1 MPSPID
7 STWPT
12 SATSASVPKLAIWS
26 FRMAEISAGRISMN
40 TPSGNSLH
48 RQLQTPQL
56 ALYRCVDHAGAELD
70 DDAADQPRVDA
81 DVNRYPAADAAAQL
95 VVQRLSLDLAQGPG
109 SSDLSGD
116 FAAPRREL
124 GEKGLYHRRDGKQ
137 PPVGRHNRK
146 EIADQC

>member
-12 SATSASVPKLAIWS
+12 SATSASVPKFAIWS
-26 FRMAEISAGRISMN
+26 LRMAEISAGRISMK

-48 RQLQTPQL
+48 RQLQAPQL
-56 ALYRCVDHAGAELD
+56 ALYRCVDHPRAELD
-70 DDAADQPRVDA
+70 NDAADQPRVDA
-81 DVNRYPAADAAAQL
+81 DVNGHPAADAAAQL
-95 VVQRLSLDLAQGPG
+95 VVQRLTLGLAQGPG
-109 SSDLSGD
+109 SGDLSSN

-124 GEKGLYHRRDGKQ
+124 AEKRLDHRRDSEQ

-146 EIADQC
+146 EIPDQ